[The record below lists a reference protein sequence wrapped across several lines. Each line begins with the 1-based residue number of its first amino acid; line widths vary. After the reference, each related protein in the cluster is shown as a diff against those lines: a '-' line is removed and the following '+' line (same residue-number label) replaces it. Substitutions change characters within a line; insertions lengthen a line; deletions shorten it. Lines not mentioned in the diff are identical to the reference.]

1 MSGIT
6 HEWSGS
12 ILTVTSDS
20 GTTSAD
26 LMGPKGDTG
35 PRGPQGPAGVIYD
48 ATGKVV
54 VDLDP
59 YATIEYVD
67 AALENVDV
75 DLSAYPTKMEMNN
88 TLNTYASKNYV
99 KTEVAKAQLEGA
111 GVDTS
116 GFATKEDLADI
127 DINIDNKTL
136 IKDTLTGQV
145 RTAIGGWSQE
155 GGGINYKLTGLSWM
169 PTGNWGYNGW
179 TSPGDIGNIGKPWG
193 IDVMYH
199 IEMTFKDGDTLKFN
213 LMFEEARYETM
224 FAYEAYDV
232 PENIH
237 ISSFYAYE
245 DGGFQYDFKYAGPS
259 DLQPGDTAP
268 IPSVCHDKWILTSIS
283 IYAAGFEPIDGN
295 YIPVDGSTIYLNNE
309 GKLACAIDIGEGG
322 LDLANYY
329 TKAEIDALLAGAN
342 IPSSEEVSY

>member
-26 LMGPKGDTG
+26 LKGPKGDTG

-48 ATGKVV
+48 ATGRVV

-75 DLSAYPTKMEMNN
+75 DLSAYPTKMEVNN

-116 GFATKEDLADI
+116 GFATKDDLADI
-127 DINIDNKTL
+127 DINIDGKTL

-145 RTAIGGWSQE
+145 RTAIGGYTQD
-155 GGGINYKLTGLSWM
+155 GGVNYKLQNIEWL
-169 PTGNWGYNGW
+169 PTGNWDNDGW
-179 TSPGDIGNIGKPWG
+179 DYAKDIGNIGKPWSLN
-193 IDVMYH
+193 VMYH
-199 IEMTFKDGDTLKFN
+199 IDMTFKDGSSFSFN
-213 LMFEEARYETM
+213 TMFEKV
-224 FAYEAYDV
+224 AYERFIPYDEYDV
-232 PENIH
+232 PYNTH
-237 ISSFYAYE
+237 LSDFYAYE
-245 DGGFQYDFKYAGPS
+245 DGGFQYDFQATKADADANGNY
-259 DLQPGDTAP
+259 T
-268 IPSVCHDKWILTSIS
+268 IPHDKWILTSIS
-283 IYAAGFEPIDGN
+283 IYAPGFVPIDGDF
-295 YIPVDGSTIYLNNE
+295 IPVDGSTIYLNDE
-309 GKLACAIDIGEGG
+309 GKLACAIEIGEEG
-322 LDLANYY
+322 LNLANYY
-329 TKAEIDALLAGAN
+329 TKSEIDALLAGAS